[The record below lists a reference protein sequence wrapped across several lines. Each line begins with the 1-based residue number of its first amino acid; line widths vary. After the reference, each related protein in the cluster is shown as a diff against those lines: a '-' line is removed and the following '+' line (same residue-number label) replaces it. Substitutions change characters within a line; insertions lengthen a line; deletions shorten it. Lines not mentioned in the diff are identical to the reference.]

1 MKVIASLGLLILVA
15 SVFLGNPAFA
25 ESLDNIRTSV
35 SNYDGNS
42 ATVKITWNH
51 DDDLTTNY
59 KIGCVSCN
67 PNTEK
72 FTTGNSITLNNVTPI
87 PNSSNAMLYVITYD
101 SDNEIISAKQL
112 IVNLNQ

>member
-1 MKVIASLGLLILVA
+1 LKVIASLGLLVLVT
-15 SVFLGNPAFA
+15 SVILGNPAFA
-25 ESLDNIRTSV
+25 ESLDNIRILV

-42 ATVKITWNH
+42 ATVQITWNH
-51 DDDLTTNY
+51 NDEATNY

-72 FTTGNSITLNNVTPI
+72 FTTGDSIKFNNVTPF
-87 PNSSNAMLYVITYD
+87 PNGSFAMLYVITYD
-101 SDNEIISAKQL
+101 SQNEIISVKQL

>member
-51 DDDLTTNY
+51 DDQATNY
-59 KIGCVSCN
+59 KIGCVSCS

-72 FTTGNSITLNNVTPI
+72 FLSGDSVTLNNVTPF
-87 PNSSNAMLYVITYD
+87 PNSSIAMLYVIAYD
-101 SDNEIISAKQL
+101 SENKIISAKQL
-112 IVNLNQ
+112 IVNLNR

>member
-1 MKVIASLGLLILVA
+1 LKVIASLGLLLLVA

-51 DDDLTTNY
+51 DDQATNY
-59 KIGCVSCN
+59 KIGCVSCS

-72 FTTGNSITLNNVTPI
+72 FTTGNSITLNNVTPTVI
-87 PNSSNAMLYVITYD
+87 ALEAMLIAVPKMYMKFLMT
-101 SDNEIISAKQL
+101 
-112 IVNLNQ
+112 

>member
-25 ESLDNIRTSV
+25 ESLDNIQISV

-51 DDDLTTNY
+51 DDKATNY

-72 FTTGNSITLNNVTPI
+72 FTTGNSITLNNVTPF
-87 PNSSNAMLYVITYD
+87 PNNSDAMLYMIIYD
-101 SDNEIISAKQL
+101 SENEIISAKQL
-112 IVNLNQ
+112 IVDLSQ

>member
-1 MKVIASLGLLILVA
+1 LKVIASLGLLIILA
-15 SVFLGNPAFA
+15 SVIFSNPAFA
-25 ESLDNIRTSV
+25 ESLDNIRISV

-51 DDDLTTNY
+51 DDQATNY

-72 FTTGNSITLNNVTPI
+72 FTTSDGITFNNVTPF
-87 PNSSNAMLYVITYD
+87 PNSSNAMLYLITYD
-101 SDNEIISAKQL
+101 SENKIISAKQL
-112 IVNLNQ
+112 IVNLSQ

>member
-1 MKVIASLGLLILVA
+1 MKIIATLGLFILVT

-25 ESLDNIRTSV
+25 EPLKNIQTSV
-35 SNYDGNS
+35 LNYDNNS

-51 DDDLTTNY
+51 DDKATNY

-67 PNTEK
+67 PNSSE
-72 FTTGNSITLNNVTPI
+72 FTTRDSITLHNITPI
-87 PNSSNAMLYVITYD
+87 SNGSIAMLYVISYD
-101 SDNEIISAKQL
+101 SQNDIISAKQL

>member
-1 MKVIASLGLLILVA
+1 MKVIASVGLLILVA
-15 SVFLGNPAFA
+15 SVVLGNPAFA
-25 ESLDNIRTSV
+25 ESLDNVRTLA

-51 DDDLTTNY
+51 DDKATNY

-72 FTTGNSITLNNVTPI
+72 STTGNSITLNNVTPF
-87 PNSSNAMLYVITYD
+87 PNSSFAMLYVITYD
-101 SDNEIISAKQL
+101 SENKIISAKQL
-112 IVNLNQ
+112 IVDLSQ

>member
-1 MKVIASLGLLILVA
+1 MKIIASLGLLILVA

-51 DDDLTTNY
+51 DDQATNY
-59 KIGCVSCN
+59 KIGCVSCS

-72 FTTGNSITLNNVTPI
+72 FTTGNSITLNNVTPF
-87 PNSSNAMLYVITYD
+87 PNSSNAMLYVIAYD
-101 SDNEIISAKQL
+101 SENKIISAKQL

>member
-1 MKVIASLGLLILVA
+1 MKVIVSLGLLILVA

-42 ATVKITWNH
+42 ATVKITWNY
-51 DDDLTTNY
+51 DDQATNY
-59 KIGCVSCN
+59 KIGCVSCS

-72 FTTGNSITLNNVTPI
+72 FTTGNSITLNNVTPF

-101 SDNEIISAKQL
+101 SENEIITAKQL
-112 IVNLNQ
+112 IVNLSQ

>member
-25 ESLDNIRTSV
+25 ESLDNIRISV

-51 DDDLTTNY
+51 DDKATNY
-59 KIGCVSCN
+59 KIGCVSCY

-72 FTTGNSITLNNVTPI
+72 FTTGDSITFNNVTSF
-87 PNSSNAMLYVITYD
+87 PNNSNAMLYVITYD
-101 SDNEIISAKQL
+101 SENKITSAKQL
-112 IVNLNQ
+112 IVDLSQ

>member
-25 ESLDNIRTSV
+25 ESLDNIRISV

-51 DDDLTTNY
+51 DDETTNY

-72 FTTGNSITLNNVTPI
+72 FTTGDNITFNNVTPF

-101 SDNEIISAKQL
+101 SENKITSAKQL
-112 IVNLNQ
+112 IVDLSQ

>member
-1 MKVIASLGLLILVA
+1 MKVVVSLGLLILVA

-35 SNYDGNS
+35 WNYDGNS
-42 ATVKITWNH
+42 ATVKITWNY
-51 DDDLTTNY
+51 DGKATNY

-72 FTTGNSITLNNVTPI
+72 FTTGNSITLNNVTPF
-87 PNSSNAMLYVITYD
+87 PNSSNAMLYVIIYD
-101 SDNEIISAKQL
+101 SENKIISAKQL
-112 IVNLNQ
+112 IVDLSQ

>member
-1 MKVIASLGLLILVA
+1 M
-15 SVFLGNPAFA
+15 FLGNPAFA
-25 ESLDNIRTSV
+25 ESLDNIRISV

-51 DDDLTTNY
+51 DDKTTNY

-72 FTTGNSITLNNVTPI
+72 FTTGDSITFNNVTPF
-87 PNSSNAMLYVITYD
+87 PNSSSAMLYVITYD
-101 SDNEIISAKQL
+101 SETKIISAKQL
-112 IVNLNQ
+112 IVDLSQ

>member
-15 SVFLGNPAFA
+15 SVILGNPAFA

-51 DDDLTTNY
+51 DDKATNY

-72 FTTGNSITLNNVTPI
+72 FTTGDSITFNSVTPF
-87 PNSSNAMLYVITYD
+87 PNSSFAMLYVITYD
-101 SDNEIISAKQL
+101 SENKIISVKQL
-112 IVNLNQ
+112 IVNLSQ

>member
-25 ESLDNIRTSV
+25 ESLDNIRISV

-51 DDDLTTNY
+51 DDKATNY

-72 FTTGNSITLNNVTPI
+72 FTTDDSITFNNVTPF
-87 PNSSNAMLYVITYD
+87 PNTSNAMLYMITYD
-101 SDNEIISAKQL
+101 SENKIIFAKQL
-112 IVNLNQ
+112 IVDLSQ

>member
-1 MKVIASLGLLILVA
+1 LKVVASLGLLILVA

-35 SNYDGNS
+35 WNYDGNS

-51 DDDLTTNY
+51 DGKATNY

-72 FTTGNSITLNNVTPI
+72 FTTGDSITFNNVTPF
-87 PNSSNAMLYVITYD
+87 PNSSNAMLYVIIYD
-101 SDNEIISAKQL
+101 SENKIISAKQL
-112 IVNLNQ
+112 IVDLSQ